1 MTAWMGARRGRGQ
14 GERPLLTAHLERLPA
29 LVRGGC
35 GGGRAILC
43 TPGRTGAV
51 SSGTK
56 AGPPLPMGLRPP
68 STAPAQGP
76 RQEAEEPKGGGPA
89 QPPPRSSR
97 WPSSRPPRPPYEVRP
112 AHPRARGLCRGQPYL
127 VSSGSSS
134 IKPDSH
140 LGQM

>member
-14 GERPLLTAHLERLPA
+14 GERPLLTTHLEWLPA

-56 AGPPLPMGLRPP
+56 AGPPYPWASGRLPQPLPRARGRRLRNLRAEVQPNP
-68 STAPAQGP
+68 HPGPAAGP
-76 RQEAEEPKGGGPA
+76 RHA
-89 QPPPRSSR
+89 PPP
-97 WPSSRPPRPPYEVRP
+97 PHQVRP
-112 AHPRARGLCRGQPYL
+112 AHPWAGGLCRGKPYL